1 MSNEMFE
8 MVIRR
13 AAELQAKEA
22 DAASGGD
29 SMSGAEV
36 LRIGRE
42 LGLSTR
48 HLHQAMA
55 EIDEPRAGA
64 DGFIG
69 KIFGPDEVRASRTV
83 AGSAESI
90 AKLLEH
96 YLIEKE
102 YLCVLRRFP
111 DRVLFTRAPGAGA
124 AVGRAMSKAFSR
136 SALLDV
142 SNLEMSV
149 RPLEE
154 GYSYVTLST
163 SMHTSRTTAAATSL
177 VGGGFSAAAAGAFL
191 SIAIAPPVA
200 VLALPVLG
208 GAVFGA
214 RAIHHSVLRN
224 VHIRIESLLDRLEH
238 GELTVA
244 GAARARSRINRK
256 FGFPEEGL

>member
-1 MSNEMFE
+1 

-22 DAASGGD
+22 DQASGGD

-55 EIDEPRAGA
+55 EIDEPRR
-64 DGFIG
+64 G
-69 KIFGPDEVRASRTV
+69 KEGIISRVFGPDETRASRTV
-83 AGSAESI
+83 AGSAESV
-90 AKLLEH
+90 ARQLER

-102 YLCVLRRFP
+102 YLCVLRRLP

-124 AVGRAMSKAFSR
+124 VVGRAMAKAFSR
-136 SALLDV
+136 SAMLDV
-142 SNLEMSV
+142 PNLEMAV
-149 RPLEE
+149 RPLED
-154 GYSYVTLST
+154 GFAYVTIAT
-163 SMHTSRTTAAATSL
+163 SASTSRTTAAATSI

-191 SIAIAPPVA
+191 GIAIAPPVA

-208 GAVFGA
+208 GAVLGA
-214 RAIHHSVLRN
+214 RAIHLNLLEN
-224 VHIRIESLLDRLEH
+224 VHVRLESLLDRLEH
-238 GELTVA
+238 GELDRA
-244 GAARARSRINRK
+244 GPAHGGGPRHQRRFKSL
-256 FGFPEEGL
+256 EEGL